1 MELVCSPRENI
12 LATAGEIKSVLLFDE
27 ATKVGVGWRQSG
39 TRSGFKGNFHLQKSK
54 SKSNAMIEVH
64 FTIINSKNQM
74 INVSFSVQ
82 PIAVLS
88 LQVRQRKVSYTI
100 AWENEH
106 EILFWRKLGR
116 KKLEQ
121 FFWLKNKLRNLNR
134 LIS

>member
-1 MELVCSPRENI
+1 
-12 LATAGEIKSVLLFDE
+12 
-27 ATKVGVGWRQSG
+27 
-39 TRSGFKGNFHLQKSK
+39 
-54 SKSNAMIEVH
+54 MIEVH